1 MKKILLSLSFV
12 LMAFSSFSQSEQYKT
27 SMTGLIRRLF
37 NAQNPPEVYQDLG
50 NKFVNIGEVEK
61 TEWLPKYYA
70 SLAFVMQAMATSDK
84 TKVDGILDQA
94 DAILSGLAASKSDD
108 EIMCLQA
115 FSKSARINVDPM
127 TRGMKYG
134 GESAKLL
141 SQAKS
146 IDPNNPRVYFLQGQ
160 SAFYT
165 PEQFGGGKKVAEK
178 LFLTALEKYDSN
190 APVADLMPTWG
201 REAANDMVKQCA
213 D

>member
-1 MKKILLSLSFV
+1 
-12 LMAFSSFSQSEQYKT
+12 MAFSSFAQSENYKT

-50 NKFVNIGEVEK
+50 NKFVRVGEVEK
-61 TEWLPKYYA
+61 TEWLPNYYA
-70 SLAFVMQAMATSDK
+70 SYAFIMQAMATSDK

-94 DAILSGLAASKSDD
+94 DALLSAIAAKTSDD

-115 FSKSARINVDPM
+115 FSKSARISVDPM

-141 SQAKS
+141 TQAKT

-178 LFLTALEKYDSN
+178 LFLTALDKYNSN
-190 APVADLMPTWG
+190 APVADLMPDWG
-201 REAANDMVKQCA
+201 KAAANEMVKQCA